1 MTKHRFSNS
10 AKVREDVL
18 SYLLSLCHDSM
29 PAAIWNLPIP
39 TASKFKLAA
48 EIKSAIRE
56 AL

>member
-1 MTKHRFSNS
+1 MTKHKFSNS

-18 SYLLSLCHDSM
+18 SYLLSLCDM
-29 PAAIWNLPIP
+29 PEAILNLPIP
-39 TASKFKLAA
+39 TALKFTLVA